1 MHRFRSAAFTLPEL
15 LIGAV
20 VLGFT
25 ALMAAA
31 FLASSARLVGRN
43 FTTNHS
49 HDTVRNTSQ
58 RLLADLHN
66 AGSGFRLLDFNG
78 TAYTDATP
86 AVTADQ
92 DQLSQLWLSQRTNGV
107 RYRRLAGGP
116 YRITQYLSSTPD
128 RIQLQF
134 GVSGALPYLPQAG
147 DRVLLPLVN
156 REYTINGVATAPT
169 TSNTLG
175 TIVLDRDLGFTL
187 TTSGTNITT
196 ALFFRRAAFTAWNN
210 QLRYHPNFQGSFQNS
225 FVVVRDGVTSPKPFA
240 LLFSTSTST
249 NTDALQLR
257 VGLES
262 YDGKTSARRY
272 LNGTSSLLSVIP
284 PRTMP
289 TLLSTND

>member
-1 MHRFRSAAFTLPEL
+1 MRRLRTAAFTLPEL
-15 LIGAV
+15 TIGAV
-20 VLGFT
+20 VFSFT

-49 HDTVRNTSQ
+49 HDTVRNSSQ

-86 AVTADQ
+86 SVTADR

-107 RYRRLAGGP
+107 RYRRQAGGP
-116 YRITQYLSSTPD
+116 YRVTQYSASNPD
-128 RIQLQF
+128 RLQF
-134 GVSGALPYLPQAG
+134 QFGSPLTYTPQAG
-147 DRVLLPLVN
+147 DRLLLPLVN
-156 REYTINGVATAPT
+156 REYTVTSVISMPSS
-169 TSNTLG
+169 SNTLG
-175 TIVLDRDLGFTL
+175 TVQLDRALGFTIN
-187 TTSGTNITT
+187 TSGNITT
-196 ALFFRRAAFTAWNN
+196 GSFFRRAAFTTWNN
-210 QLRYHPNFQGSFQNS
+210 QLRYHANFQGTSQNS
-225 FVVVRDGVTSPKPFA
+225 FIVVRTGVTSPKPFSV
-240 LLFSTSTST
+240 LFPTAAST

-257 VGLES
+257 VALES
-262 YDGKTSARRY
+262 YDGQTSARRY
-272 LNGTSSLLSVIP
+272 LTGTSSLLSVIP